1 MKNYTIDE
9 IKSYL
14 ESCSSLK
21 NAINDLSEDN
31 LDEVVNVHKMTEAYS
46 NIEEQ

>member
-31 LDEVVNVHKMTEAYS
+31 LNEIVNVHKITEAYS
-46 NIEEQ
+46 ELNEQ

>member
-1 MKNYTIDE
+1 MKNYNVDE

-31 LDEVVNVHKMTEAYS
+31 LDEVVNIHKMTEAYS

>member
-1 MKNYTIDE
+1 MKNYSIEE

-31 LDEVVNVHKMTEAYS
+31 LDEVVNIHKMTEAYS